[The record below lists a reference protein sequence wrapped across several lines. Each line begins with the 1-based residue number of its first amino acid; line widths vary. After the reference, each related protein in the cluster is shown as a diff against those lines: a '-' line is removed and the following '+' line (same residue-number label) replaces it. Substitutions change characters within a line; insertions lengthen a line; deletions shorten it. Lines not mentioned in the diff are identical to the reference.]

1 MITDTE
7 IRTSGLR
14 ILTENLGP
22 VEAERFISLI
32 QREPFDYTEWQKNLF
47 EGKSIEEISEA
58 AMKLRKDQSSN

>member
-7 IRTSGLR
+7 IRTNGLR

-47 EGKSIEEISEA
+47 EGNSIEEISDA

>member
-14 ILTENLGP
+14 ILNENLGT

-32 QREPFDYTEWQKNLF
+32 QREPIDYTEWQKNLF
-47 EGKSIEEISEA
+47 EDRSIEEISEA
-58 AMKLRKDQSSN
+58 AMKLRRDQGSN

>member
-14 ILTENLGP
+14 ILTENLGT

-32 QREPFDYTEWQKNLF
+32 QREPIDYTEWQKNLF
-47 EGKSIEEISEA
+47 EDRSIEEISEA
-58 AMKLRKDQSSN
+58 AMKLRRDQGSN